1 MSSFLAPQILTRDTL
16 ICEEYVQGVAVKELS
31 NKYKTSK
38 INIYRILN
46 KYKTKI
52 RSGEY
57 SKRKYPTN
65 QEYFSKIDTEEKA
78 YILGFLYAD
87 GYNNV
92 ADRTVKLVLNE
103 GDKEILEQIN
113 NCIQPYKP
121 LYFLDHSRRRS
132 LGSKVLDCYSMSIS
146 SEKMC
151 QDLVR
156 LGCPQSKTF
165 KISFPT
171 SHQVPKGLIQHFIR
185 GYFDGDGCIKILK
198 NGEKQSFSLVGT
210 ESFLNSIQNFF
221 VENLGIT
228 NTKLYKPKTT
238 INNNIAVLS
247 HSSLKN
253 CIKIRNFLYKNATIF
268 MKRKYTKFNNIGK
281 GVSSV

>member
-1 MSSFLAPQILTRDTL
+1 MSSFLAPQILTRDTA
-16 ICEEYVQGVAVKELS
+16 ICGEYTQGVSVKDLS
-31 NKYKTSK
+31 DKYKTSK
-38 INIYRILN
+38 INVYRILN

-57 SKRKYPTN
+57 SKRKYPTD
-65 QEYFSKIDTEEKA
+65 QDYFSKIDTEEKA

-92 ADRTVKLVLNE
+92 SDRTVKLVLSE
-103 GDKEILEQIN
+103 TDKEILEQIN
-113 NCIQPYKP
+113 NCIQPEKP
-121 LYFLDHSRRRS
+121 LYFLNHSRRRS

-146 SEKMC
+146 SEKVC

-165 KISFPT
+165 KIVFPT
-171 SHQVPKGLIQHFIR
+171 QHQVPELFVQHFIR

-198 NGEKQSFSLVGT
+198 SGKKQSFSLVGT
-210 ESFLNSIQNFF
+210 ECFLNSIQNFF

-238 INNNIAVLS
+238 LNNNIAVLS
-247 HSSLKN
+247 HSSLEN
-253 CIKIRNFLYKNATIF
+253 CIKIRSFLYKNATIF
-268 MKRKYTKFNNIGK
+268 MKRKYVKFNNIGR
-281 GVSSV
+281 GVSNV